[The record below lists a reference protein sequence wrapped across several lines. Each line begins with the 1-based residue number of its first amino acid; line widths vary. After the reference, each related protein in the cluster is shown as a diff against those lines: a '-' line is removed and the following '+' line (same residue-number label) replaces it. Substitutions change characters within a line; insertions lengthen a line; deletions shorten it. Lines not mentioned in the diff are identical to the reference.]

1 MVYLVK
7 LALTL
12 FDGTYDY
19 QHLSQQNTPPLY
31 TSLIIQGG
39 YSLLELN
46 FCSCFSKDLPFSF
59 NTWYRHD
66 TLDGM
71 IKDVNIIANLRR

>member
-12 FDGTYDY
+12 FDGTYITSTLVNRINSPVY
-19 QHLSQQNTPPLY
+19 QSDHPR
-31 TSLIIQGG
+31 G

-59 NTWYRHD
+59 NT
-66 TLDGM
+66 
-71 IKDVNIIANLRR
+71 